1 MKGHYLLLIMKEKDY
16 IELQEYIEET
26 LSAHQRAQWDNK
38 SVRRTI
44 AKRIVEKIK
53 KFMETK

>member
-1 MKGHYLLLIMKEKDY
+1 MKEKHF

-26 LSAHQRAQWDNK
+26 LSAHQRARWDYK
-38 SVRRTI
+38 AVRRTI
-44 AKRIVEKIK
+44 AKIIIEKIK